1 VQVQE
6 EVIANTTKIPRAEAL
21 RLARSMRR
29 VIATRGKRV
38 VTLDLSHKPTDD
50 ELAHALLGPSGTL
63 RAPAMVKGTTLVVG
77 FDPAVYGEMLG
88 LGDA

>member
-1 VQVQE
+1 MKE

-38 VTLDLSHKPTDD
+38 VMLDLSEKPSDE
-50 ELAHALLGPSGTL
+50 ELAHAILGPSGTL
-63 RAPAMVKGTTLVVG
+63 RAPAMVKGKTLVVG
-77 FDPAVYGEMLG
+77 FDPAVYGEVLG
-88 LGDA
+88 PGAG